1 MTKKNGQIGRGL
13 KMSYKKYE
21 ILLINYDPFVGTE
34 ITKTRPN
41 IVISS
46 DIYNKLSNQLIAAP
60 ITSVHKQW
68 GTRIDIDTKK
78 TKGQIALD
86 QMRSISS
93 VRIVKKLDILKDEE
107 TKKKIT
113 ETFEIIF
120 E

>member
-1 MTKKNGQIGRGL
+1 MKIK
-13 KMSYKKYE
+13 
-21 ILLINYDPFVGTE
+21 V
-34 ITKTRPN
+34 
-41 IVISS
+41 
-46 DIYNKLSNQLIAAP
+46 
-60 ITSVHKQW
+60 
-68 GTRIDIDTKK
+68 DIDTEK

-120 E
+120 EWGDSML

>member
-46 DIYNKLSNQLIAAP
+46 YL
-60 ITSVHKQW
+60 
-68 GTRIDIDTKK
+68 
-78 TKGQIALD
+78 
-86 QMRSISS
+86 
-93 VRIVKKLDILKDEE
+93 
-107 TKKKIT
+107 
-113 ETFEIIF
+113 
-120 E
+120 